1 MTIDLS
7 EFERKRD
14 TRCVIGKFRD
24 ELDEADRE
32 KLDAALD
39 ADHIS
44 LIAIA
49 DWLQKRGLKTSPA
62 TVRTHRLSR
71 CRCD

>member
-14 TRCVIGKFRD
+14 ARCVIGRFIP
-24 ELDEADRE
+24 ELTAEDKE
-32 KLDAALD
+32 KLLAALD

-44 LIAIA
+44 LVAIA
-49 DWLQKRGLKTSPA
+49 DWLTKRGLKTTGA
-62 TVRTHRLSR
+62 TVRTHRLGR

>member
-7 EFERKRD
+7 EFERRRD
-14 TRCVIGKFRD
+14 TRCVIGKFMP
-24 ELDEADRE
+24 ELTDDDRE
-32 KLDAALD
+32 KVQAALD

-44 LIAIA
+44 LVAIA
-49 DWLQKRGLKTSPA
+49 DWLTKRGLKTSPA
-62 TVRTHRLSR
+62 TVRTHRLGR